1 MGRGG
6 ATSDGAA
13 TMDQVTALSL
23 CLVFYIKWQNV
34 ESLPD
39 ADLVLNANVFQFSL
53 SCLGCRAAHSPG
65 AQQCRETRSCQALA
79 GTNSTVVYATGAVV
93 GNMLTPTEALATLPP
108 EVNRRRFDHA
118 YQRRFQASRYR
129 PSR

>member
-1 MGRGG
+1 MSFSFPSL
-6 ATSDGAA
+6 ASDA
-13 TMDQVTALSL
+13 VLPIRRERS
-23 CLVFYIKWQNV
+23 NV
-34 ESLPD
+34 VRL
-39 ADLVLNANVFQFSL
+39 AVA
-53 SCLGCRAAHSPG
+53 
-65 AQQCRETRSCQALA
+65 QALA
-79 GTNSTVVYATGAVV
+79 GANSTVVYATGAVV

>member
-1 MGRGG
+1 MVCARMVMGRGV

-13 TMDQVTALSL
+13 MMDQVTALSL

-65 AQQCRETRSCQALA
+65 AQQCRETCGCPGAHRRQFHGGLCDRRSRGQHADANRGA
-79 GTNSTVVYATGAVV
+79 GDAAARSEPA
-93 GNMLTPTEALATLPP
+93 
-108 EVNRRRFDHA
+108 EV
-118 YQRRFQASRYR
+118 
-129 PSR
+129 